1 MVPVPLLLALL
12 SPQSRLPSSWE
23 THITAPVFHT
33 TSAHARLKAYVG
45 PQIHPCTQ
53 LMKKQFA
60 ARPAGFQCS
69 PASTSIIQSYCDAA
83 DPYCCTGN
91 DANTHQQYV
100 NKYGSQALAFIKS
113 KITA

>member
-1 MVPVPLLLALL
+1 
-12 SPQSRLPSSWE
+12 
-23 THITAPVFHT
+23 
-33 TSAHARLKAYVG
+33 
-45 PQIHPCTQ
+45 
-53 LMKKQFA
+53 MKKQFA

>member
-1 MVPVPLLLALL
+1 MA
-12 SPQSRLPSSWE
+12 
-23 THITAPVFHT
+23 
-33 TSAHARLKAYVG
+33 
-45 PQIHPCTQ
+45 
-53 LMKKQFA
+53 KQFA